1 MVAGYH
7 SRYWSTVL
15 LTDTSDFP
23 EWQDELRKLVPGSP
37 SSAELAGALKSKSR
51 SLPDLLIAQAQLA
64 NIAILPANRIRHVT
78 PTSRKQ
84 IIHDLASNVRLP
96 DQPLCLRTI

>member
-1 MVAGYH
+1 MVGGYQN
-7 SRYWSTVL
+7 RYCRMVP
-15 LTDTSDFP
+15 LTDTSVCL
-23 EWQDELRKLVPGSP
+23 EWRNEPRKLVAGSP

-96 DQPLCLRTI
+96 DQPLCLRT